1 MLSKRVP
8 VNEALSKKSK
18 NTVVAGWV
26 ESTRLLGSLIFID
39 LRDRTGKLQVI
50 ALKKKLTPEKYKA
63 LEKITPESVLVIKG
77 DVQESKAKEV
87 KYELALEDFEIL
99 SKAETPIPIDLNDNT
114 TTNLD
119 KRLDMRFLDTRRKR
133 INAIFKIRSQ
143 LFKDTVEFF
152 HKQGFVNI
160 NTPKL
165 TACGVESGAELFA
178 LPYFGKTAYLAQSPQ
193 VYKQMFVSGGLE
205 RVYEI
210 APVFRAEKSH
220 TTRHLTEFTGI
231 DMEMGFIKDEHDV
244 MDVVE
249 DLFKYVLQKIKEDC
263 KGELELLKVEVSVPK
278 KIPRLDIKEIRKLLA
293 EKGKKVPENDDLDAE
308 AEELLG
314 KIVKEKYKEDF
325 VFALN
330 YPWAKRPFYHMKP
343 ENNPNGTKSFDFL
356 WKGTEIA
363 TGAQREHRYEIL
375 KKQAEEK
382 GVELN
387 DDYANIFRF
396 GCPSHGGVGL
406 GLDRMTQKLLNIEN
420 VREAILLPR
429 DPERLTP

>member
-1 MLSKRVP
+1 MLSKRKPIKDVLDKP
-8 VNEALSKKSK
+8 SK
-18 NTVVAGWV
+18 NVTVAGWV
-26 ESTRLLGSLIFID
+26 NNTRLLGSIVFID
-39 LRDRTGKLQVI
+39 IRDRTGNLQAV
-50 ALKKKLTPEKYKA
+50 ALKKNLTPDKYKE
-63 LEKITPESVLVIKG
+63 LEKITPESVLVIEG
-77 DVQESKAKEV
+77 DVQESKAKGV
-87 KYELALEDFEIL
+87 KYELALKDFEVL
-99 SKAETPIPIDLNDNT
+99 SKAETPIPIDLSDNT

-119 KRLDMRFLDTRRKR
+119 KRLDMRFLDTRRKKV
-133 INAIFKIRSQ
+133 NAIFKIRSH
-143 LFKDTVEFF
+143 LFKYTVEFF
-152 HKQGFVNI
+152 HNNGFVNI

-178 LPYFGKTAYLAQSPQ
+178 LKYFGKTAYLAQSPQ

-220 TTRHLTEFTGI
+220 TTRHMTEFTGI

-249 DLFKYVLQKIKEDC
+249 ELFKYILKKTKEEC
-263 KGELELLKVEVSVPK
+263 KEELELLNVSFNVPK

-293 EKGKKVPENDDLDAE
+293 EKGKVIAENDDPDAE
-308 AEELLG
+308 SEELLG
-314 KIVKEKYKEDF
+314 KIIKGKYKEDF

-330 YPWAKRPFYHMKP
+330 YPWNKRPFYHMKP
-343 ENNPNGTKSFDFL
+343 ENDPNGTRSFDL
-356 WKGTEIA
+356 IWNGVEIA

-387 DDYANIFRF
+387 EDYANIFRY
-396 GCPSHGGVGL
+396 GCPPHGGVGL
-406 GLDRMTQKLLNIEN
+406 GLDRMAQRLLNIEN
-420 VREAILLPR
+420 IRETILLPR